1 MRVAVLISGRGS
13 NMKALVE
20 SCKAPA
26 SPANIVCVV
35 SNRPHARGLDLA
47 KQSGIEIHTVE
58 QKNYPDRLAFEAE
71 LNAILTSTDI
81 ELVCL
86 AGFMSLL
93 TEDFVK
99 RWHNR
104 LINIHP
110 SLLPAFKGLN
120 THKRVL
126 VSGVRISGCTVHY
139 VRSKMDEGPI
149 IIQAATTVQSNDTE
163 ETLSARVLE
172 LEHQC
177 YPLALKWIAEG
188 RIQVIDEKVTI
199 ENLSEISNQFISPTS

>member
-110 SLLPAFKGLN
+110 SLLPALKGLN

-126 VSGVRISGCTVHY
+126 VSGVRISGCTYTTDNEPRCYSGNFRFQSFKIGLTKNIFFFDPKYHKVSISDY
-139 VRSKMDEGPI
+139 STGTIFSK
-149 IIQAATTVQSNDTE
+149 S
-163 ETLSARVLE
+163 
-172 LEHQC
+172 
-177 YPLALKWIAEG
+177 
-188 RIQVIDEKVTI
+188 
-199 ENLSEISNQFISPTS
+199 ISIP